1 MKGKAGARIAQL
13 VSARGVLS
21 EGSRVHFPGVT
32 LVMVL
37 TSILSVKLYV
47 VLNTQENYRTKEEN
61 FENNGKLNTY
71 HTVA

>member
-1 MKGKAGARIAQL
+1 MKGKVGARIAQL
-13 VSARGVLS
+13 VSARGVLC

-47 VLNTQENYRTKEEN
+47 VLNTQENYGT
-61 FENNGKLNTY
+61 
-71 HTVA
+71 

>member
-13 VSARGVLS
+13 ASARGVLS

-47 VLNTQENYRTKEEN
+47 VLNTHENYGT
-61 FENNGKLNTY
+61 
-71 HTVA
+71 